1 MRMSNN
7 AFTLNEWESRHN
19 GQVMN
24 VFMKDL
30 KYNLK
35 NVTLELADFI
45 LSGAFEDEE
54 ERWEISNNIAS
65 DIEDIVKR
73 KVNSDSNHITTK
85 KLDASERLETLKR
98 LEK

>member
-54 ERWEISNNIAS
+54 ER
-65 DIEDIVKR
+65 
-73 KVNSDSNHITTK
+73 
-85 KLDASERLETLKR
+85 
-98 LEK
+98 